1 MSLAARRREGIASG
15 IPSYCSSN
23 PFVIEAVMQQSK
35 RFDDHVLIEA
45 TCNQVNQF
53 GGYIGMTPSQ
63 FRDYVFQIADD
74 IGYDRSHIILGG
86 DHLGPQPW
94 KEQPEAVAMANA
106 CELVRQFVLA
116 GYQKIHLDTSMRV
129 GDDNVD
135 QPLGDEVIAR
145 RGAQLMVV
153 AEDAFM
159 QLKSQNPD
167 AVHPVF
173 IIGSEVPIPG
183 GAQVE
188 EEMCV
193 TDPQD
198 FENTIQAYQNEFE
211 KAGIAH
217 LFQYVIAVVVQPG
230 VEFGDADVHRYNPA
244 EAMALSSKLK
254 DYPNLVFEGH
264 STDYQSP
271 QSLKQMVEDGIA
283 ILKVGPALTF
293 AVRRALF
300 ALAKMENEL
309 VTDES
314 RRSHFIEVLEQVMND
329 NPKDW
334 LKYYKGTPQQQSLKR
349 KYSYS
354 DRCRYY
360 MGVPQVKHAIKTL
373 FDNMEQV
380 DIPMGMLEQYM
391 PLQYIKVRD
400 GHLSV
405 LPKSLVIDSVVQVI
419 DDYNYATKYH
429 FMTSSA
435 MV

>member
-1 MSLAARRREGIASG
+1 
-15 IPSYCSSN
+15 
-23 PFVIEAVMQQSK
+23 
-35 RFDDHVLIEA
+35 
-45 TCNQVNQF
+45 
-53 GGYIGMTPSQ
+53 
-63 FRDYVFQIADD
+63 
-74 IGYDRSHIILGG
+74 
-86 DHLGPQPW
+86 
-94 KEQPEAVAMANA
+94 
-106 CELVRQFVLA
+106 
-116 GYQKIHLDTSMRV
+116 
-129 GDDNVD
+129 
-135 QPLGDEVIAR
+135 
-145 RGAQLMVV
+145 
-153 AEDAFM
+153 
-159 QLKSQNPD
+159 
-167 AVHPVF
+167 
-173 IIGSEVPIPG
+173 
-183 GAQVE
+183 
-188 EEMCV
+188 
-193 TDPQD
+193 
-198 FENTIQAYQNEFE
+198 
-211 KAGIAH
+211 
-217 LFQYVIAVVVQPG
+217 
-230 VEFGDADVHRYNPA
+230 
-244 EAMALSSKLK
+244 MALSSKLK